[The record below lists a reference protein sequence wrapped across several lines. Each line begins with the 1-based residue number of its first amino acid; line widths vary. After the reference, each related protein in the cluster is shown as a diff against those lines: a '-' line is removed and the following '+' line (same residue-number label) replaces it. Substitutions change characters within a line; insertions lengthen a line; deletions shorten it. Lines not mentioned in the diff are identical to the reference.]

1 MAHQIVKNV
10 EKTEEDG
17 QIKSPGPDF
26 IRILICG
33 GGNGCDPT
41 QRTAVKN
48 TLVAEVDKRKL
59 TGKVEIVKTGCNGF
73 CEMGP
78 TLIVRPAGIFYVKVK
93 TEDIPELVE
102 EQIINNRPVERL
114 LFEDPVSNKKI
125 AKHQDVVR
133 ERSSRMTRLILGHN
147 S

>member
-1 MAHQIVKNV
+1 MSHQIVKNA

-17 QIKSPGPDF
+17 QIKSPGPD

-33 GGNGCDPT
+33 GRNGCNPA
-41 QRTAVKN
+41 QQTAVKN

-59 TGKVEIVKTGCNGF
+59 SGKVEIVETGCNGF

-78 TLIVRPAGIFYVKVK
+78 TMIVRPAGIFYVKV
-93 TEDIPELVE
+93 TSEDIPELVE
-102 EQIINNRPVERL
+102 EQIIKNQPVERL
-114 LFEDPVSNKKI
+114 FFEDPVSKKKI

-133 ERSSRMTRLILGHN
+133 ERSSRMTRLISGHN
-147 S
+147 P